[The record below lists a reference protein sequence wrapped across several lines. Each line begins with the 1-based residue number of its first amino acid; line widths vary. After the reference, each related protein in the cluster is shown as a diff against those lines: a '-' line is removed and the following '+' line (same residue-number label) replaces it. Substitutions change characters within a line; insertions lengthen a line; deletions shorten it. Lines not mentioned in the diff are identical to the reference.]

1 MKCIIV
7 EDDELAVA
15 ALKKC
20 IERHGGLEIQA
31 VFSDG
36 REAIK
41 YINENACGLL
51 FLDVEIDGVNG
62 MELIRSLSRIPRVII
77 ISSKS
82 DYAAEAYDYDV
93 ADYIVKPI
101 NYDRFCRAINKLDKI
116 EENYADDGVDYFYLK
131 NNGKLSQ
138 IYYKDIL
145 YVEALSDY
153 VTIHTLSG
161 KKYTVLS
168 TMKAIESKLPEK
180 DFARVHR
187 SFILRLDKITEIED
201 NQARLNGQL
210 FPISR
215 NSYEELLKKVHLF

>member
-1 MKCIIV
+1 MNCIIV

-20 IERHGGLEIQA
+20 IERHGGLEVQA

-41 YINENACGLL
+41 HINENSCELL
-51 FLDVEIDGVNG
+51 FLDVEIQGVNG

-180 DFARVHR
+180 DFTRVHR

-201 NQARLNGQL
+201 NQARLNGQM

-215 NSYEELLKKVHLF
+215 NSYEDLLKKVHLF